1 MAAGSVRVVGGPSR
15 LSGVSSGEGTIVGL
29 EAQRSL
35 AVAGPIVPQTG
46 RVLKSATPAPAFNP
60 PDPNHLERLQAL
72 VARAKVGDP
81 TAMPEI
87 RELLKTTQSLF
98 QALGDIAGNALVSWI
113 RRYAGDDLIQA
124 DAVSMQMDQLRDELT
139 ESNDGPLEKLIVEQL
154 LVTHIQTNYRSTV
167 LAQTDS
173 THVPTLGYI
182 ERQLDRATRRFAHL
196 ARNLKL
202 LRGARRKTRTPPQR
216 VAGKR
221 SAVPLR
227 PEPFLPTFAVN
238 NRIRELVAEAG

>member
-1 MAAGSVRVVGGPSR
+1 MDALA
-15 LSGVSSGEGTIVGL
+15 ETQQQTL
-29 EAQRSL
+29 E
-35 AVAGPIVPQTG
+35 QTAE
-46 RVLKSATPAPAFNP
+46 LIS
-60 PDPNHLERLQAL
+60 
-72 VARAKVGDP
+72 RAKTGDP

-87 RELLKTTQSLF
+87 RELLKTTPSLF

-124 DAVSMQMDQLRDELT
+124 EAIGQQVDQLRDELT

-154 LVTHIQTNYRSTV
+154 LVVMVQLNYRSTV

-202 LRGARRKTRTPPQR
+202 LRGARRKPRTPPR
-216 VAGKR
+216 GTASGSKR
-221 SAVPLR
+221 SALPLR
-227 PEPFLPTFAVN
+227 PEPLLGTFAVN
-238 NRIRELVAEAG
+238 NRIRELVAEVG